1 MAEETSEQE
10 NEELQAEELIELLKT
25 KQYSRLRREVADMN
39 EADIAAIMDSM
50 EDEDSL
56 KMFRI
61 LPKDLADAILL
72 AKRYGADWLMI
83 DCDAEPDPDLLQYAW

>member
-1 MAEETSEQE
+1 MPGIGRKEKKWQKY
-10 NEELQAEELIELLKT
+10 LLK
-25 KQYSRLRREVADMN
+25 N
-39 EADIAAIMDSM
+39 
-50 EDEDSL
+50 
-56 KMFRI
+56 